1 MPIKWKSSARFKPA
15 VVLTKI
21 DSART
26 VNAAG
31 GASFSGFDWEE
42 CMPALHSML
51 ELPPAANEIDT
62 SALVW
67 RALTRVEGPL
77 TPPDFLAAANSEL
90 SRLLASRE
98 EQFRL
103 LTTISVQQADL
114 PPTVSCLG
122 SHIRFLKG
130 DFPRRYEARDRLIK
144 NHLTSVPQAPPTYT
158 RVIVSL
164 NAKSP
169 AAAFHKAMRSLD
181 LQRAIWC
188 LMGNSRMQITFGGP
202 SLKPINA
209 IRLGGHH
216 TLHREDGSEAND
228 GIWFEPGYAEAS
240 PFSFSKPAVARK
252 TSRWALR
259 RLALSPYQDQISS
272 ALVRYVRALDEADA
286 NTAFLRLWSAIESL
300 TTPEVADYDK
310 LVRRC
315 AFLFQES
322 LFHRQMLE
330 HLREYRNGSV
340 HSGEYSDHA
349 RTLCFQLQLYFN
361 TLIWFHIRNANFFTS
376 LNEANQFLD
385 TPADKTAINRQLGL
399 ARKALKFLR

>member
-1 MPIKWKSSARFKPA
+1 MPIKWKSSQRFKPA
-15 VVLTKI
+15 VVLSKI

-26 VNAAG
+26 VNPTG

-51 ELPPAANEIDT
+51 VLPPVASEIDA

-67 RALTRVEGPL
+67 RALTRVRGPL
-77 TPPDFLAAANSEL
+77 TPTDFLAAANLEL
-90 SRLLASRE
+90 STLLATRE

-103 LTTISVQQADL
+103 LTTISVKQADI
-114 PPTVSCLG
+114 PTTVACLG
-122 SHIRFLKG
+122 SNIRFLKG
-130 DFPRRYEARDRLIK
+130 DFPTRYESRNQLIK
-144 NHLTSVPQAPPTYT
+144 NHPTSVPQAPSSYT
-158 RVIVSL
+158 RVVISIK
-164 NAKSP
+164 AKSP

-188 LMGNSRMQITFGGP
+188 LLGNSRMQITFGAP

-216 TLHREDGSEAND
+216 TLHRTDGKEARD
-228 GIWFEPGYAEAS
+228 EIWFEPGYVETS
-240 PFSFSKPAVARK
+240 LFGFSKPAVVRK
-252 TSRWALR
+252 NSKWALR
-259 RLALSPYQDQISS
+259 RLTQSPYKDQIIS
-272 ALVRYVRALDEADA
+272 ALIRYVRALDETDA

-315 AFLFQES
+315 SFLFHES
-322 LFHRQMLE
+322 VFHRQMLE
-330 HLREYRNGSV
+330 HLREYRNDSV

-349 RTLCFQLQLYFN
+349 RTLCFQLQLYFS

-376 LNEANQFLD
+376 LSEANQFLD
-385 TPADKTAINRQLGL
+385 TPPDKGVINRQLGL
-399 ARKALKFLR
+399 ARKAIKFLR